1 MNRAPRRAVG
11 HLRTRRTSIQTR
23 IAIAGEIVFALL
35 IVLAPAMR
43 AAATDDDAPD
53 LMQTLIAE
61 DATLNNN
68 LDLIEPRWQKNSQG
82 RTLELGFGVEKMLS
96 PRLDVEVG
104 GQWDSVSPRDGPSGT
119 AFDDVDLAL
128 KYVFLEQ
135 PNFQLAVAPQ
145 LSVPTQSH
153 IAGEP
158 TEVHAGGLLTWGGR
172 VGSKREV
179 GWTRYFGAVEFQ
191 GDIGYSH
198 GFGGRG
204 SDEMFFDPVLD
215 YSMPYL
221 AYSTGMRPPWP
232 LDNICAFAEL
242 NFDQLL
248 GGEGNGSLS
257 LFATPGLAY
266 VADTY
271 QISVGVQIPLTH
283 GAEQNTQTAVVGAF
297 MIFMDKLNPAF
308 AWMPF

>member
-1 MNRAPRRAVG
+1 M
-11 HLRTRRTSIQTR
+11 
-23 IAIAGEIVFALL
+23 LL
-35 IVLAPAMR
+35 
-43 AAATDDDAPD
+43 ATAWHASAEEPDAPD
-53 LMQTLIAE
+53 LMQTLIAQ

-68 LDLIEPRWQKNSQG
+68 LMPVAPRWQRNSQG

-96 PRLDVEVG
+96 PRLDIEVA
-104 GQWDSVSPRDGPSGT
+104 GQWDSVSPRDGPSAT

-135 PNFQLAVAPQ
+135 PNFQLAVMPQ
-145 LSVPTQSH
+145 LSFPTQSH
-153 IAGEP
+153 IGGEP
-158 TEVHAGGLLTWGGR
+158 TEVHAGGLLSWGGR
-172 VGSKREV
+172 MGSKRDV
-179 GWTRYFGAVEFQ
+179 GWPRYLSAFEFQ
-191 GDIGYSH
+191 GDIGYRH

-204 SDEMFFDPVLD
+204 SDESFFDPVLD

-221 AYSTGMRPPWP
+221 AYSTEVRPPWP
-232 LDNICAFAEL
+232 LKNLCVFTEL

-248 GGEGNGSLS
+248 DGSGNGSLS

-271 QISVGVQIPLTH
+271 QISVGVQVPLTR
-283 GAEQNTQTAVVGAF
+283 GAEQNAQTAVVGSF
-297 MIFMDKLNPAF
+297 MIFMDKLNPTF

>member
-1 MNRAPRRAVG
+1 LNQLWLSRPPPLNKGLAAVAE
-11 HLRTRRTSIQTR
+11 TI
-23 IAIAGEIVFALL
+23 FALL
-35 IVLAPAMR
+35 MLLAPVGHAS
-43 AAATDDDAPD
+43 AEGPDEPD

-68 LDLIEPRWQKNSQG
+68 LTPAAPRWQRNSQG

-96 PRLDVEVG
+96 PRLDIEVA
-104 GQWDSVSPRDGPSGT
+104 GQWDSVSPRDEPSVT

-128 KYVFLEQ
+128 KYVFLKQ
-135 PNFQLAVAPQ
+135 PDFQLAVAPQ
-145 LSVPTQSH
+145 LSFPTQSH

-158 TEVHAGGLLTWGGR
+158 TEVHAGGLLSWGGR
-172 VGSKREV
+172 VGSRREV
-179 GWTRYFGAVEFQ
+179 GWTRYLSAVEVQ

-204 SDEMFFDPVLD
+204 SDEIFFDPVLD

-221 AYSTGMRPPWP
+221 AYSTGLRPPWP
-232 LDNICAFAEL
+232 LRNLCLFTEL

-248 GGEGNGSLS
+248 DGSGVGSLS
-257 LFATPGLAY
+257 LFATPGLAF

-271 QISVGVQIPLTH
+271 QISFGVQVPLTH
-283 GAEQNTQTAVVGAF
+283 GAERNAQTAVVASF
-297 MIFMDKLNPAF
+297 MIFMDKLNPTF
-308 AWMPF
+308 DWMPL